1 MMENRE
7 LKDFK
12 PKGAVA
18 FFAAMIAL
26 YAVMWFAIY
35 ALLIISRGG

>member
-1 MMENRE
+1 MMENRD

-18 FFAAMIAL
+18 FFVGMIAL

-35 ALLIISRGG
+35 GLLIVSRGG

>member
-1 MMENRE
+1 MRRD

-18 FFAAMIAL
+18 FFAGML
-26 YAVMWFAIY
+26 LMYAVMWFAIY
-35 ALLIISRGG
+35 FYLIISRGG

>member
-1 MMENRE
+1 MKDSKE

-26 YAVMWFAIY
+26 YVVMWFSIY